1 MMYVAVVG
9 AVFPAWA
16 NAASGLKTDA
26 TTRFLTTVFFIA
38 FLPDVLLIVSAL
50 TDIHQRNG
58 EAIAVPPPDP
68 EARPGLVSRFRN
80 SQHLDIAFWRI
91 SESKGH

>member
-26 TTRFLTTVFFIA
+26 TTRFLTTVVFIA
-38 FLPDVLLIVSAL
+38 FLPDLLLIVSAL
-50 TDIHQRNG
+50 TDTLHQRDR
-58 EAIAVPPPDP
+58 EAIASPPPDP
-68 EARPGLVSRFRN
+68 EAALPL
-80 SQHLDIAFWRI
+80 
-91 SESKGH
+91 